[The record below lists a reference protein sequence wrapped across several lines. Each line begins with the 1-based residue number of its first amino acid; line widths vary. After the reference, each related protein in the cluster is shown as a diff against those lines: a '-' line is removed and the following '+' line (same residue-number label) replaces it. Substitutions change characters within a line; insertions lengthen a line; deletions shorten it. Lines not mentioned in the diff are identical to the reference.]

1 MSVTEVQDGHR
12 LTFVATTDHAAGDL
26 AYYNGFY
33 GHVQDDIAAG
43 ELGMLIL
50 NKVWKFANVPSTL
63 AQGALVAAPAT
74 EMATTLKIGLSAQA
88 AAASGVVP
96 GNATAGWNVFGR
108 VWETGN
114 ASMAAIQL
122 FNPRQ

>member
-1 MSVTEVQDGHR
+1 MSTTAVQQGDR
-12 LTFVATTDHAAGDL
+12 LTFVATTAHAAGDL
-26 AYYNGFY
+26 VHYNGFY

-43 ELGMLIL
+43 ELGMMIL
-50 NKVWKFANVPSTL
+50 DRVWKFANVPSTL
-63 AQGALVAAPAT
+63 AQGAVVAAPAT
-74 EMATTLKIGLSAQA
+74 EQATTLPILAWAGATSGLVA
-88 AAASGVVP
+88 
-96 GNATAGWNVFGR
+96 NATTGWNAIGR